1 MGLVSIGAA
10 AIDHGDP
17 VYSWRSSPDSHGI
30 RAASIGGSASWAAAK
45 TLGELVANPTGRQ
58 TVGGFTGVLEYI
70 VFDDSLLSDL
80 TGYYLLQDFT
90 ISAGQ
95 QDSLT
100 TTDVPFTLS
109 AAYLGP
115 LAP

>member
-1 MGLVSIGAA
+1 MGLVSIGAV
-10 AIDHGDP
+10 AISHGDP
-17 VYSWRSSPDSHGI
+17 VFSWRSAPTAHGI
-30 RAASIGGSASWAAAK
+30 RPASIAGSASWAAVKA
-45 TLGELVANPTGRQ
+45 LGELVANATARR

-70 VFDDSLLSDL
+70 VFDDTLLSDL

-100 TTDVPFTLS
+100 ATDVPFTLS